1 MSGRA
6 LVVFCCTGDCCYF
19 LSFAANNCYLND
31 DGSANLIGS
40 FDTSTDL
47 FASLSTQQLAFAVDQ
62 QQFLQGYVPVAIA
75 ALYVTTGMLLN
86 PPVETDGVLMSGPSL
101 ITKESPPSD
110 TWQTCQVDA
119 FPVCPNT
126 KDPSGQPSN
135 CACTDRAGIVIGGVL
150 HGHTADRFWDLAFAG
165 S

>member
-6 LVVFCCTGDCCYF
+6 LVVFRCTGDCCYF

-119 FPVCPNT
+119 FPVRQNACPRVSL
-126 KDPSGQPSN
+126 PPA
-135 CACTDRAGIVIGGVL
+135 CASYD
-150 HGHTADRFWDLAFAG
+150 F
-165 S
+165 